1 MTSDNDSSHLPH
13 EFRKYFWDVE
23 FDELTI
29 EKHSR
34 FIAERLLNYGDL
46 DSIRWLFSRTD
57 RDFIGEIVEN
67 SRNLNA
73 KSRNFW
79 KLMFNQS
86 PD

>member
-1 MTSDNDSSHLPH
+1 MSSSDSESGLPR
-13 EFRKYFWDVE
+13 EFRKYFWDVA

-46 DSIRWLFSRTD
+46 NSIRWLFSWAD
-57 RDFIGEIVEN
+57 QDFIRALVN
-67 SRNLNA
+67 TSRNLNA

-79 KLMFNQS
+79 ELMFTQS